1 MNSGFLEF
9 MQLSINLISR
19 FLPIIFCSMFLTFLV
34 LHDNSAK
41 VEQNTVNMMN
51 NTAKSADSGAKS
63 PFFSHFW
70 HHYRHF
76 SYISFRYVL
85 VSSSINIRYS
95 FVNPPLC
102 FRFVNGGRSSSLRR
116 MNEELTR
123 VKRRNRVTSYIE
135 ETWHF
140 QVYYYVT
147 HKNWSFLSL
156 LFALF

>member
-76 SYISFRYVL
+76 SYIYF
-85 VSSSINIRYS
+85 RYS
-95 FVNPPLC
+95 FVNHPLC

-135 ETWHF
+135 ETCHF
-140 QVYYYVT
+140 QVYYFNN
-147 HKNWSFLSL
+147 K
-156 LFALF
+156 

>member
-63 PFFSHFW
+63 TFFTHFW

-76 SYISFRYVL
+76 SYISFRY
-85 VSSSINIRYS
+85 S

-102 FRFVNGGRSSSLRR
+102 FRVVNGGRSSSLRR

-135 ETWHF
+135 ETCHF